1 MQLFRARGVLFY
13 NVGESSGKAGERHR
27 MAVRHLG
34 EFEQLVLLAVARLE
48 DRGYGV
54 TLRQE
59 IEERAGRRCSLGAV
73 YATLDRL
80 EAKGFVSSWEGEPTA
95 ERGGRAKRL
104 FRLEPLGARALRKA
118 RETLDR
124 MWDGL
129 DDGLGLKPEGGAA

>member
-1 MQLFRARGVLFY
+1 
-13 NVGESSGKAGERHR
+13 
-27 MAVRHLG
+27 MAVRHPG

-48 DRGYGV
+48 DWGYGV
-54 TLRQE
+54 TLRRQL
-59 IEERAGRRCSLGAV
+59 EERAGRRCSLGAV

-80 EAKGFVSSWEGEPTA
+80 EAKGYVSSRQGEPTA

-104 FRLEPLGARALRKA
+104 FRLEPSGARVLVEA
-118 RETLDR
+118 RETFDR